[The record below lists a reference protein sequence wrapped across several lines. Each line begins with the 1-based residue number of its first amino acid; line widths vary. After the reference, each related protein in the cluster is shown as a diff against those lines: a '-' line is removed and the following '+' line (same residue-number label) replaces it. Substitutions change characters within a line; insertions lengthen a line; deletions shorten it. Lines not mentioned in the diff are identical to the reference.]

1 MGQSPWYDEIHRGLV
16 TSGKLQALISMG
28 IRGATVNPS
37 IFEKAVTGSSE
48 YAGEIRTLLDKG
60 LTPAQ
65 IYERLLVEDVRS
77 AADLLRPVYEETGG
91 CDGYASIEVSP
102 YLANDTEGTIEEA
115 RRFFQSVGRPNVMIK
130 VPATDAGVP
139 AVRQLT
145 AEGINVNITLIFG
158 IDYYEKIMDAYIS
171 GLEDRTSQGLPIDRV
186 ASVASFFVSRVDT
199 EVDKRLDA
207 LISVEHDEARRQRL
221 VELKG
226 KAAIAN
232 ARLAYQHFKRKF
244 YGEPF
249 LQLRAAGANVQR
261 PLWASTSTKNP
272 TYRDVMYVEQL
283 IGQDTVN
290 TMPAATIEAFQDH
303 GQVARTIDRH
313 MGDAIATLQALDAA
327 GISLQ
332 EVTDKLQVDGI
343 QAFST
348 ALESLYTAIRC
359 QHSHELDER
368 PAARAVP
375 ISVKK

>member
-1 MGQSPWYDEIHRGLV
+1 MGQSPWYDEIHRGVV

-37 IFEKAVTGSSE
+37 IFEKAVTGSAE

-60 LTPAQ
+60 LSPAQ

-77 AADLLRPVYEETGG
+77 AADLLRPVYEKTSG

-115 RRFFQSVGRPNVMIK
+115 RRFFRSVGRPNVMIK

-139 AVRQLT
+139 AVRRLT

-158 IDYYEKIMDAYIS
+158 IDYYEKIMAAYIS
-171 GLEDRTSQGLPIDRV
+171 GLEDRTSQGLPIERV

-207 LISVEHDEARRQRL
+207 LIDVEHDEARRQHL
-221 VELKG
+221 MGLKG

-272 TYRDVMYVEQL
+272 AYRDVMYVEQL
-283 IGQDTVN
+283 IGEDTVN

-303 GQVARTIDRH
+303 GHVARTIDRH
-313 MGDAIATLQALDAA
+313 MGDAIATLQALYAA

-332 EVTDKLQVDGI
+332 EVTDKLQDDGI
-343 QAFST
+343 QAFT
-348 ALESLYTAIRC
+348 KALESLYTAIRS
-359 QHSHELDER
+359 QHSHKLDES
-368 PAARAVP
+368 PATLAVP
-375 ISVKK
+375 MSVEK